1 MNMSIYGIV
10 NKKNIVKLS
19 GANTTNSRYMV
30 RSVND
35 DSFNWNPKAVPVKRK
50 LTSREAARSYKR
62 ALKNPQNWSI
72 VDLRVGEVVR

>member
-1 MNMSIYGIV
+1 MVYAIV

-19 GANTTNSRYMV
+19 GENTTNSRYVV
-30 RSVND
+30 RAVND
-35 DSFNWNPKAVPVKRK
+35 DSFNWNPKSLPIKRK
-50 LTSREAARSYKR
+50 LASREAARSYKR